1 MLWSDIGTARRSEP
15 SKLKDRGKGGGGGR
29 KRQRKTLVCYFGHFW
44 GGKFPFQW
52 QIAFLCN
59 NKESQ

>member
-15 SKLKDRGKGGGGGR
+15 SQLKDRGKGGGGQEETEKNLG
-29 KRQRKTLVCYFGHFW
+29 CYFGHFW